1 MNGEKLKEVVE
12 KLWECNRLGDRL
24 LEGIVKLGFIPDRG
38 VLPELCAMPLEVLQ
52 MIVGADFAYT
62 DRFADEFLYGEYF
75 TEFWDKWFGGDWD

>member
-1 MNGEKLKEVVE
+1 MDGEKLKEVVE

-24 LEGIVKLGFIPDRG
+24 LEGIVKIGFTPDRG

-52 MIVGADFAYT
+52 MIVGADFVYT
-62 DRFADEFLYGEYF
+62 DRFVDEFLYGENF